1 MAINVGW
8 YHIDTV
14 ILKRYRIT
22 IGQEVHTGRS
32 TSGYSSTVVVCCI
45 NEYVVAIAVAGC
57 IYTSIT
63 PLYFS

>member
-1 MAINVGW
+1 MAISVGW

-14 ILKRYRIT
+14 VLTVPYNT

-32 TSGYSSTVVVCCI
+32 TGGYSSTVVVCCML
-45 NEYVVAIAVAGC
+45 YVVAIAVAGC